1 MERRFEVRK
10 RDILQ
15 EAEIQPE
22 VSEGMLKRLEHFAEP
37 FVASLGRPEPRE
49 NARIYLC
56 GLLSD
61 LKRKNTESI
70 AYRYDREPRALQ
82 RFVGFRTW
90 DHRPLQQELARQI
103 GVALG
108 EDDGVIVFDPSG
120 FKKCGTESVGVQ
132 RQWLGRLGKVDNGQV
147 GVYMGYA
154 SRQEHAL
161 VDQRLYFPKSW
172 AGDKKR
178 RKKCGVPKEIRYQT
192 RHALALE
199 MLENNSAYLP
209 HRWIV
214 GDDEMGRSSGFRRDL
229 RGLGE
234 QYLLA
239 IPSNTG
245 ARDLQRDPPASSG
258 RGARPKQPFQR
269 VDRWRKVLD
278 EQAWTRVDVR
288 DGEKGPLVTEL
299 VKCRVVART
308 QRGGD
313 ACTEELLI
321 VTRTPE
327 GNGKVKYDY
336 YLSNAPADTPLE
348 ELARVVKAEHRIE
361 DCLKRA
367 KSEAGLSDYEVRTWA
382 GWHHHQTLSL
392 MALWFLIL
400 ETRRGKKIHTSI
412 DGSAGSEYF
421 VCLVA
426 SGLQPHYSRLGQTND
441 RTQKQTQRAGSD
453 LSLQAI

>member
-10 RDILQ
+10 RNILQ

-22 VSEGMLKRLEHFAEP
+22 VSEGMLKRLEHFAQP

-61 LKRKNTESI
+61 LERKNTESI
-70 AYRYDREPRALQ
+70 AYRYNREARALQ
-82 RFVGFRTW
+82 RFVGFPAW
-90 DHRPLQQELARQI
+90 DHRPLQQELARQV
-103 GVALG
+103 GVELG

-147 GVYMGYA
+147 GIYMGYA
-154 SRQEHAL
+154 SRKEHAL
-161 VDQRLYFPKSW
+161 VDQRLYLPRSW
-172 AGDKKR
+172 ASDRKR

-192 RHALALE
+192 RHTLALE

-209 HRWIV
+209 HRWIT

-239 IPSNTG
+239 VPSNTG
-245 ARDLQRDPPASSG
+245 ICDLDSEPPVYGG
-258 RGARPKQPFQR
+258 RGRPPKQPFKR
-269 VDRWRKVLD
+269 VDRWRDSLGDNV
-278 EQAWTRVDVR
+278 WTKVDVR

-308 QRGGD
+308 ERGGD
-313 ACTEELLI
+313 DCTEELLI
-321 VTRTPE
+321 VTRTPD

-336 YLSNAPADTPLE
+336 YLSNAPVDIPLE

-392 MALWFLIL
+392 MAIWFLIL
-400 ETRRGKKIHTSI
+400 ETRRGKKVHPSI
-412 DGSAGSEYF
+412 DGSTGSEHF

-426 SGLQPHYSRLGQTND
+426 SGLQPHNSRLGETND
-441 RTQKQTQRAGSD
+441 RTQKQTQRAGSL
-453 LSLQAI
+453 LSLQAT